1 MKWFLKKLF
10 NFFFEVVEEETEVL
24 DELDEVVNDVI
35 EYVREEVFETATD
48 KLIKVADWTKA
59 NLAPNSKASKI
70 TAGCSAGFIC
80 LGLFCLVVSTLL
92 RT

>member
-1 MKWFLKKLF
+1 MKWILKKLF
-10 NFFFEVVEEETEVL
+10 NLFFEVVEEETEVL

-48 KLIKVADWTKA
+48 KFIKVADWTK
-59 NLAPNSKASKI
+59 NNVTRKD
-70 TAGCSAGFIC
+70 AGVFLSVVGFALTIF
-80 LGLFCLVVSTLL
+80 GVYLV

>member
-1 MKWFLKKLF
+1 MKWILKKLF
-10 NFFFEVVEEETEVL
+10 NLFFEVVEEETEVL

-48 KLIKVADWTKA
+48 KIIKVADWTKG
-59 NLAPNSKASKI
+59 NLAPNNKASKI
-70 TAGCSAGFIC
+70 VAGCSAGCIF
-80 LGLFCLVVSTLL
+80 LGLFGFVVSTLL